1 LTDNLLYYIKKNRK
15 MKRTIFLVI
24 ILSSVCYAFGQTTQ
38 EEYNYCKREYA
49 RAVTNGYDLRKDAD
63 MILINTD
70 TIDGKELQTMALQ
83 RKDKS
88 IACYYLQMKNA
99 LKTTRITVPDPRSP
113 RNILSDFHN
122 MFSYLDASDKFCFM
136 VMTNKLLRF
145 Q

>member
-1 LTDNLLYYIKKNRK
+1 

-38 EEYNYCKREYA
+38 EEYNYCK
-49 RAVTNGYDLRKDAD
+49 L
-63 MILINTD
+63 LINTD